1 MSTYVS
7 TDLTEQ
13 LNAAFD
19 AAQTTLRQ
27 REEYAFVATLKAEEE
42 QTKKLQAAWT
52 GALMLLKNNLPAWIH
67 KYIQEPT
74 TEYERISEPTYESR
88 FGFVTIE
95 VPGCYPIAAWAE
107 CKENRIRLEAMRPEL
122 HEDEDGV
129 WTVVSKPSRYRMDRY
144 DIKHGEDDI
153 AVEAVGRTGI
163 ERIVVGALWYDGP
176 NSACRAED
184 AAFIAAARTGWPRDA
199 ARVGVLCERVRA
211 LETALGEAL
220 DGWDC
225 ALTCVDYTASEREG
239 EHATI
244 ARLRAIAAG
253 GALPKGES
261 R

>member
-1 MSTYVS
+1 MNTLS

-27 REEYAFVATLKAEEE
+27 REEYALVATLKAKEE
-42 QTKKLQAAWT
+42 QTKKLQAEWA
-52 GALMLLKNNLPAWIH
+52 GALMLLKNNLPVWIH

-122 HEDEDGV
+122 QEDDDGV

-153 AVEAVGRTGI
+153 AVALFQAHEAFLQSLELAATAE
-163 ERIVVGALWYDGP
+163 ERNAAPKPGPAPEAPDTFATAGELLARYANGVNVTLRDEIAGVVVV
-176 NSACRAED
+176 
-184 AAFIAAARTGWPRDA
+184 AAQLYAITDQLHRIAD
-199 ARVGVLCERVRA
+199 A
-211 LETALGEAL
+211 LE
-220 DGWDC
+220 
-225 ALTCVDYTASEREG
+225 
-239 EHATI
+239 
-244 ARLRAIAAG
+244 
-253 GALPKGES
+253 K
-261 R
+261 